1 MECRAEESRRIGEVS
16 DNYDIK
22 EHLLLDLKIFLIPC
36 RNVDSL
42 SSPVQI
48 L

>member
-1 MECRAEESRRIGEVS
+1 MECRVEESRRIGEGS
-16 DNYDIK
+16 DIYDIK
-22 EHLLLDLKIFLIPC
+22 EHLLFDLKIFLIPC
-36 RNVDSL
+36 RNVDSP